1 MQLSKRNQQFNQQ
14 KELENMLANATA
26 STGRND
32 PDSTD
37 RSKKGPTVIREEGM
51 KEGRSTCSSVGD
63 IQKGTTARYDEV
75 KEIKEGKLSSL
86 YGSVT

>member
-1 MQLSKRNQQFNQQ
+1 MHRVRKNPMQLSKRNQQFNQQ

-37 RSKKGPTVIREEGM
+37 R
-51 KEGRSTCSSVGD
+51 
-63 IQKGTTARYDEV
+63 
-75 KEIKEGKLSSL
+75 
-86 YGSVT
+86 